1 MSRTPNIVSRY
12 AKRTVFANKG
22 RSILTLIGIIIA
34 TMMFCIVASA
44 HQCAVD
50 VLQSFADDDYGKW
63 HVQAYSMT
71 SMDYQRILKD
81 DRISSPAYIQE
92 VGYNPGFNS
101 RNGAGSV
108 TIPYYSSS
116 YKYMYFVGA
125 MSPNFA
131 ELCDLP
137 VVLGRLPENSSE
149 AIISLEMYSDGR
161 EQFTLGSTIRLDM
174 YARYSEG
181 KKTMNLQGLSRDKDG
196 TINEALFAIGSKE
209 YTIVGYFAV
218 PEYAKWK
225 EFATNTVLTT
235 SDDLMG
241 GAAVNAF
248 FQLSDPAD
256 YIEFTKDHFEHEDDC
271 LYNKDYIR
279 MENSADDSR
288 VHLIIGIVSGATIS
302 MIALLAIMLIYNSF
316 SSSSAERLRAIGLL
330 KSVGATR
337 RQVRELMFTEAFLY
351 SIIGIPI
358 GILLGQ
364 GSSYLL
370 LHALSDLGSDAG
382 NYFIVKSI
390 DLTFRVGYQ
399 NTIGT
404 ALMSLL
410 TIFVAIFLPV
420 LQVSRVLPIEAVR
433 VKDNYGRG
441 RERKRTHAITA
452 RLLGFTGA
460 LSLKNYQRYRKRYL
474 ATVISIMASCFMILF
489 ANMLVTSVTRN
500 FQAEEEGSDNVI
512 SYMRYTG
519 DSALTNED
527 EAIFYELQG
536 VDTVTSGRLEYE
548 VFEQWVE
555 IPKGYASS
563 ETDRALLQPKSDGTN
578 DFLEVNM
585 VFIDDA
591 SWRDICNRNGID
603 PDPSLSYGSQVCL
616 INGSYLYYDEEGT
629 NLGEKNAFSSLP
641 ESMVL
646 HIRYGELDSLSVPLV
661 PIQDIDLSK
670 ETLIRDSVPVI
681 YVPLSRLDYYRL
693 KDTPGLEVF
702 QYMAEKPVSA
712 IGTMKEI
719 LQNNLYLT
727 DHLVDMGINSRAA
740 RAVNSLVR
748 IIMYG
753 YVAML
758 SFMCFLN
765 VVMTVISNIVFR
777 RKEYILLTA
786 VGMSRKTLFRM
797 VIFESIIY
805 FFESI
810 ATLLLILYASLG
822 IIAVS
827 TGRNL
832 TGYINLPYF
841 AIVILVH
848 LLVVTSTTAI
858 GLSTTMTDDVV
869 EGIRKEYY

>member
-1 MSRTPNIVSRY
+1 MSRTPDIVSRY
-12 AKRTVFANKG
+12 AKRTVFANKE

-50 VLQSFADDDYGKW
+50 VLKSFADDAYGTW

-81 DRISSPAYIQE
+81 DRIQSPAYIQE
-92 VGYNPGFNS
+92 IGYNPGFNS
-101 RNGAGSV
+101 VGNSGGIHAPSFS
-108 TIPYYSSS
+108 TP
-116 YKYMYFVGA
+116 YKYTYFVGA

-131 ELCDLP
+131 EFCNLP
-137 VVLGRLPENSSE
+137 VVFGRLPENSSE

-161 EQFTLGSTIRLDM
+161 EEFALGTTIRMDM

-181 KKTMNLQGLSRDKDG
+181 HKVMNLQGLSCDNDG
-196 TINEALFAIGSKE
+196 FVNEELFAIGSEE

-218 PEYAKWK
+218 PEYVKWK
-225 EFATNTVLTT
+225 EIADKTVLTM

-241 GAAVNAF
+241 GAAVNAY
-248 FQLSDPAD
+248 FQLKVPSD
-256 YIEFTKDHFEHEDDC
+256 YILFTDDHFENEDDC
-271 LYNKDYIR
+271 LYNKDFIR

-288 VHLIIGIVSGATIS
+288 IHLIIGVVSAATIS

-337 RQVRELMFTEAFLY
+337 KQVRELMFVEAFLY
-351 SIIGIPI
+351 SVIGIPI

-370 LHALSDLGSDAG
+370 LHVLSGLGSDAG
-382 NYFIVKSI
+382 NYFIVKNI
-390 DLTFRVGYQ
+390 DLTFRIGYQ
-399 NTIGT
+399 NTIGA
-404 ALMSLL
+404 ALLSLL
-410 TIFVAIFLPV
+410 TIFAAIFLPV

-433 VKDNYGRG
+433 VKDSFGRG
-441 RERKRTHAITA
+441 RERKTTHAITS

-460 LSLKNYQRYRKRYL
+460 LSVKNYQRYRKRYL
-474 ATVISIMASCFMILF
+474 ATVVSIMASCFMILF
-489 ANMLVTSVTRN
+489 ANMLVASVTRN
-500 FQAEEEGSDNVI
+500 FHVDEEGSDNTI
-512 SYMRYTG
+512 CYSRYSDDRG
-519 DSALTNED
+519 FTNED
-527 EAIFYELQG
+527 EAMYYELQK

-548 VFEQWVE
+548 IFEMSVSV
-555 IPKGYASS
+555 PKECLSPDTGLFEK
-563 ETDRALLQPKSDGTN
+563 ETDDDHAWTEMHL
-578 DFLEVNM
+578 

-591 SWRDICNRNGID
+591 SWREICEQNKID
-603 PDPSLSYGSQVCL
+603 ADPFLSYGSELCL
-616 INGSYLYYDEEGT
+616 VNGSYLHFEE
-629 NLGEKNAFSSLP
+629 NAEKVRNSFSSIPGEMTLITRYGSSDSLSIPLQPKAEIDLRKDTLTDDSLP
-641 ESMVL
+641 E
-646 HIRYGELDSLSVPLV
+646 
-661 PIQDIDLSK
+661 
-670 ETLIRDSVPVI
+670 I

-693 KDTPGLEVF
+693 KDVPGLEIF
-702 QYMAEKPVSA
+702 QYTADKPVSA
-712 IGTMKEI
+712 IRTMKEI

-727 DHLVDMGINSRAA
+727 DQLVDLGINTRAA
-740 RAVNSLVR
+740 KAVNSLVR

-786 VGMSRKTLFRM
+786 VGMSRKTLFKM
-797 VIFESIIY
+797 VIFESIVY

-810 ATLLLILYASLG
+810 VTLLVILYLSLG
-822 IIAVS
+822 ALAVVS
-827 TGRNL
+827 GRNL
-832 TGYINLPYF
+832 MGYINVPCF
-841 AIVILVH
+841 VIVILVH
-848 LLVVTSTTAI
+848 LLVVVSTTAI
-858 GLSTTMTDDVV
+858 GLNTSMADDVV

>member
-1 MSRTPNIVSRY
+1 MSRTPNIVSKY

-50 VLQSFADDDYGKW
+50 VLKSFADDAYGKW

-71 SMDYQRILKD
+71 SMDYQKVLKD
-81 DRISSPAYIQE
+81 DRINSPAYIQE
-92 VGYNPGFNS
+92 IGYNPGFNS
-101 RNGAGSV
+101 IGNSGGIHAPSFS
-108 TIPYYSSS
+108 TP
-116 YKYMYFVGA
+116 YKYTYFVGA
-125 MSPNFA
+125 MSPNYA
-131 ELCDLP
+131 ELCNLP

-161 EQFTLGSTIRLDM
+161 EEFTLGTTIHLDM

-181 KKTMNLQGLSRDKDG
+181 HKVMNLQGLSRENDG
-196 TINEALFAIGSKE
+196 SVNEELFAIGSKE

-225 EFATNTVLTT
+225 EIADKTVLTM

-241 GAAVNAF
+241 GAAVNAY
-248 FQLSDPAD
+248 FQLKDPSD
-256 YIEFTKDHFEHEDDC
+256 YIQFTNDHFENEDDC
-271 LYNKDYIR
+271 LYNKDFIR

-288 VHLIIGIVSGATIS
+288 VHLIIGIVSAATIS

-316 SSSSAERLRAIGLL
+316 SSSSSERLRAIGLL

-337 RQVRELMFTEAFLY
+337 KQVRELMLTEAFLY
-351 SIIGIPI
+351 SVIGIPI

-370 LHALSDLGSDAG
+370 LHALSGLGSDAG
-382 NYFIVKSI
+382 NYFIVKNI
-390 DLTFRVGYQ
+390 DLTFRIGYQ
-399 NTIGT
+399 NTIGA
-404 ALMSLL
+404 ALLSLL
-410 TIFVAIFLPV
+410 TIFAAIFLPV

-433 VKDNYGRG
+433 VKDNFGRG

-452 RLLGFTGA
+452 KLLGFTGA
-460 LSLKNYQRYRKRYL
+460 LSVKNYQRYRKRYL
-474 ATVISIMASCFMILF
+474 ATVVSIMASCFMILF
-489 ANMLVTSVTRN
+489 ANMMVTSVTRN
-500 FQAEEEGSDNVI
+500 FHVDDEGSVNTI
-512 SYMRYTG
+512 CYARYTDDLG
-519 DSALTNED
+519 FTNED
-527 EAIFYELQG
+527 ESMYYELQG

-548 VFEQWVE
+548 VFDLIVDVPEESV
-555 IPKGYASS
+555 SS
-563 ETDRALLQPKSDGTN
+563 GLNIKKTDGDKTLISMNL
-578 DFLEVNM
+578 

-591 SWRDICNRNGID
+591 SWRDICKRNNID
-603 PDPSLSYGSQVCL
+603 ADLFLSYGSELCL
-616 INGSYLYYDEEGT
+616 VNGTFGYYEEGHEEERNIFT
-629 NLGEKNAFSSLP
+629 SLP
-641 ESMVL
+641 EKMTLST
-646 HIRYGELDSLSVPLV
+646 RYGSADSLSIPLQ
-661 PIQDIDLSK
+661 PAAEIDLK
-670 ETLIRDSVPVI
+670 KDTQTDDSLPEI
-681 YVPLSRLDYYRL
+681 YVPLSRLEYYRL
-693 KDTPGLEVF
+693 RDMPGLEIF
-702 QYMAEKPVSA
+702 QYTADKPVST
-712 IGTMKEI
+712 IRTMKEM

-727 DHLVDMGINSRAA
+727 DQLVDMGINTRAA
-740 RAVNSLVR
+740 KAVNSLVR

-758 SFMCFLN
+758 SFVCFLN
-765 VVMTVISNIVFR
+765 VIMTVISNIVFR

-797 VIFESIIY
+797 VIFESIVY

-810 ATLLLILYASLG
+810 VTLILILYLSIGAL
-822 IIAVS
+822 AVFF
-827 TGRNL
+827 GRNVM
-832 TGYINLPYF
+832 GYINVPYF
-841 AIVILVH
+841 IIVILVH
-848 LLVVTSTTAI
+848 LLVVVGTTAI

>member
-1 MSRTPNIVSRY
+1 MSRTPNIVSKY

-50 VLQSFADDDYGKW
+50 VLKSFADDAYGKW

-71 SMDYQRILKD
+71 SMDYQKVLKD
-81 DRISSPAYIQE
+81 DRINSPAYIQE
-92 VGYNPGFNS
+92 IGYNPGFNS
-101 RNGAGSV
+101 IGNSGGIHAPSFS
-108 TIPYYSSS
+108 TP
-116 YKYMYFVGA
+116 YKYTYFVGA
-125 MSPNFA
+125 MSPNYA
-131 ELCDLP
+131 ELCNLP

-161 EQFTLGSTIRLDM
+161 EEFTLGTTIHLDM

-181 KKTMNLQGLSRDKDG
+181 HKVMNLQGLSRENDG
-196 TINEALFAIGSKE
+196 SVNEELFAIGSKE

-225 EFATNTVLTT
+225 EIADKTVLTM

-241 GAAVNAF
+241 GAAVNAY
-248 FQLSDPAD
+248 FQLKDPSD
-256 YIEFTKDHFEHEDDC
+256 YIQFTNDHFENEDDC
-271 LYNKDYIR
+271 LYNKDFIR

-288 VHLIIGIVSGATIS
+288 VHLIIGIVSAATIS

-316 SSSSAERLRAIGLL
+316 SSSSSERLRAIGLL

-337 RQVRELMFTEAFLY
+337 KQVRELMLTEAFLY
-351 SIIGIPI
+351 SVIGIPI

-370 LHALSDLGSDAG
+370 LHALSGLGSDAG
-382 NYFIVKSI
+382 NYFIVKNI
-390 DLTFRVGYQ
+390 DLTFRIGYQ
-399 NTIGT
+399 NTIGA
-404 ALMSLL
+404 ALLSLL
-410 TIFVAIFLPV
+410 TIFAAIFLPV

-433 VKDNYGRG
+433 VKDNFGRG

-452 RLLGFTGA
+452 KLLGFTGA
-460 LSLKNYQRYRKRYL
+460 LSVKNYQRYRKRYL
-474 ATVISIMASCFMILF
+474 ATVVSIMASCFMILF
-489 ANMLVTSVTRN
+489 ANMMVTSVTRN
-500 FQAEEEGSDNVI
+500 FHVDDEGSVNTI
-512 SYMRYTG
+512 CYARYTDDLG
-519 DSALTNED
+519 FTNED
-527 EAIFYELQG
+527 EAMYYELQG

-548 VFEQWVE
+548 VFDLKVDVPEESV
-555 IPKGYASS
+555 SS
-563 ETDRALLQPKSDGTN
+563 GLNIKKTDGDKTLISMNL
-578 DFLEVNM
+578 

-591 SWRDICNRNGID
+591 SWRDICKRNNID
-603 PDPSLSYGSQVCL
+603 ADLFLSYGSELCL
-616 INGSYLYYDEEGT
+616 VNGTFGYYEEGHEEERNIFT
-629 NLGEKNAFSSLP
+629 SLP
-641 ESMVL
+641 EKMTLST
-646 HIRYGELDSLSVPLV
+646 RYGSADSLSIPLQ
-661 PIQDIDLSK
+661 PAAEIDLK
-670 ETLIRDSVPVI
+670 KDTQTDDSLPEI
-681 YVPLSRLDYYRL
+681 YVPLSRLEYYRL
-693 KDTPGLEVF
+693 RDMPGLEIF
-702 QYMAEKPVSA
+702 QYTADKPVST
-712 IGTMKEI
+712 IRTMKEM

-727 DHLVDMGINSRAA
+727 DQLVDMGINTRAA
-740 RAVNSLVR
+740 KAVNSLVR

-758 SFMCFLN
+758 SFVCFLN
-765 VVMTVISNIVFR
+765 VIMTVISNIVFR

-797 VIFESIIY
+797 VIFESIVY

-810 ATLLLILYASLG
+810 VTLILILYLSIGAL
-822 IIAVS
+822 AVFA
-827 TGRNL
+827 GRNVM
-832 TGYINLPYF
+832 GYINVPYF
-841 AIVILVH
+841 IIVILVH
-848 LLVVTSTTAI
+848 LLVVVGTTAI

>member
-1 MSRTPNIVSRY
+1 MSRTPNIVSKY

-50 VLQSFADDDYGKW
+50 VLKSFADDAYGKW

-71 SMDYQRILKD
+71 SMDYQKVLKD
-81 DRISSPAYIQE
+81 DRINSPAYIQE
-92 VGYNPGFNS
+92 IGYNPGFNS
-101 RNGAGSV
+101 IGNSGGIHAPSFS
-108 TIPYYSSS
+108 TP
-116 YKYMYFVGA
+116 YKYTYFVGA
-125 MSPNFA
+125 MSPNYA
-131 ELCDLP
+131 ELCNLP

-161 EQFTLGSTIRLDM
+161 EEFTLGTTIHLDM

-181 KKTMNLQGLSRDKDG
+181 HKVMNLQGLSCENDG
-196 TINEALFAIGSKE
+196 SVNEELFAIGSKE

-225 EFATNTVLTT
+225 EIADKTVLTM

-241 GAAVNAF
+241 GAAVNAY
-248 FQLSDPAD
+248 FQLKDPSD
-256 YIEFTKDHFEHEDDC
+256 YIQFTNDHFENEDDC
-271 LYNKDYIR
+271 LYNKDFIR

-288 VHLIIGIVSGATIS
+288 VHLIIGIVSAATIS

-316 SSSSAERLRAIGLL
+316 SSSSSERLRAIGLL

-337 RQVRELMFTEAFLY
+337 KQVRELMLTEAFLY
-351 SIIGIPI
+351 SVIGIPI

-370 LHALSDLGSDAG
+370 LHALSGLGSDAG
-382 NYFIVKSI
+382 NYFIVKNI
-390 DLTFRVGYQ
+390 DLTFRIGYQ
-399 NTIGT
+399 NTIGA
-404 ALMSLL
+404 ALLSLL
-410 TIFVAIFLPV
+410 TIFAAIFLPV

-433 VKDNYGRG
+433 VKDNFGRG

-452 RLLGFTGA
+452 KLLGFTGA
-460 LSLKNYQRYRKRYL
+460 LSVKNYQRYRKRYL
-474 ATVISIMASCFMILF
+474 ATVVSIMASCFMILF
-489 ANMLVTSVTRN
+489 ANMMVTSVTRN
-500 FQAEEEGSDNVI
+500 FHVDDEGSVNTI
-512 SYMRYTG
+512 CYARYTDDLG
-519 DSALTNED
+519 FTNED
-527 EAIFYELQG
+527 EAMYYELQG

-548 VFEQWVE
+548 VFDLKVDVPEESV
-555 IPKGYASS
+555 SS
-563 ETDRALLQPKSDGTN
+563 GLNIKKTDGDKTLISMNL
-578 DFLEVNM
+578 

-591 SWRDICNRNGID
+591 SWRDICKRNNID
-603 PDPSLSYGSQVCL
+603 ADLFLSYGSELCL
-616 INGSYLYYDEEGT
+616 VNGTFGYYEEGHEEERNIFT
-629 NLGEKNAFSSLP
+629 SLP
-641 ESMVL
+641 EKMTLST
-646 HIRYGELDSLSVPLV
+646 RYGSADSLSIPLQ
-661 PIQDIDLSK
+661 PAAEIDLK
-670 ETLIRDSVPVI
+670 KDTQTDDSLPEI
-681 YVPLSRLDYYRL
+681 YVPLSRLEYYRL
-693 KDTPGLEVF
+693 RDMPGLEIF
-702 QYMAEKPVSA
+702 QYTADKPVST
-712 IGTMKEI
+712 IRTMKEM

-727 DHLVDMGINSRAA
+727 DQLVDMGINTRAA
-740 RAVNSLVR
+740 KAVNSLVR

-758 SFMCFLN
+758 SFVCFLN
-765 VVMTVISNIVFR
+765 VIMTVISNIVFR

-797 VIFESIIY
+797 VIFESIVY

-810 ATLLLILYASLG
+810 VTLILILYLSIGAL
-822 IIAVS
+822 AVFA
-827 TGRNL
+827 GRNVM
-832 TGYINLPYF
+832 GYINVPYF
-841 AIVILVH
+841 IIVILVH
-848 LLVVTSTTAI
+848 LLVVVGTTAI

>member
-1 MSRTPNIVSRY
+1 MSRTPNIVSKY

-50 VLQSFADDDYGKW
+50 VLKSFADDAYGKW

-71 SMDYQRILKD
+71 SMDYQKVLKD
-81 DRISSPAYIQE
+81 DRINSPAYIQE
-92 VGYNPGFNS
+92 IGYNPGFNS
-101 RNGAGSV
+101 IGNSGGIHAPSFS
-108 TIPYYSSS
+108 TP
-116 YKYMYFVGA
+116 YKYTYFVGA
-125 MSPNFA
+125 MSPNYA
-131 ELCDLP
+131 ELCNLP

-161 EQFTLGSTIRLDM
+161 EEFTLGTTIHLDM

-181 KKTMNLQGLSRDKDG
+181 HKVMNLQGLSCENDG
-196 TINEALFAIGSKE
+196 SVNEELFAIGSKE

-225 EFATNTVLTT
+225 EIADKTVLTM

-241 GAAVNAF
+241 GAAVNAYF
-248 FQLSDPAD
+248 RLKDPSD
-256 YIEFTKDHFEHEDDC
+256 YIQFTNDHFENEDDC
-271 LYNKDYIR
+271 LYNKDFIR

-288 VHLIIGIVSGATIS
+288 VHLIIGIVSAATIS

-316 SSSSAERLRAIGLL
+316 SSSSSERLRAIGLL

-337 RQVRELMFTEAFLY
+337 KQVRELMLTEAFLY
-351 SIIGIPI
+351 SVIGIPI

-370 LHALSDLGSDAG
+370 LHALSGLGSDAG
-382 NYFIVKSI
+382 NYFIVKNI
-390 DLTFRVGYQ
+390 DLTFRIGYQ
-399 NTIGT
+399 NTIGA
-404 ALMSLL
+404 ALLSLL
-410 TIFVAIFLPV
+410 TIFAAIFLPV

-433 VKDNYGRG
+433 VKDNFGRG

-452 RLLGFTGA
+452 KLLGFTGA
-460 LSLKNYQRYRKRYL
+460 LSVKNYQRYRKRYL
-474 ATVISIMASCFMILF
+474 ATVVSIMASCFMILF
-489 ANMLVTSVTRN
+489 ANMMVTSVTRN
-500 FQAEEEGSDNVI
+500 FHVDDEGSVNTI
-512 SYMRYTG
+512 CYARYTDDLG
-519 DSALTNED
+519 FTNED
-527 EAIFYELQG
+527 ESMYYELQG

-548 VFEQWVE
+548 VFDLIVDVPEESV
-555 IPKGYASS
+555 SS
-563 ETDRALLQPKSDGTN
+563 GLNIKKTDGDKTLISMNL
-578 DFLEVNM
+578 

-591 SWRDICNRNGID
+591 SWRDICKRNNID
-603 PDPSLSYGSQVCL
+603 ADLFLSYGSELCL
-616 INGSYLYYDEEGT
+616 VNGTFGYYEEGHEEERNIFT
-629 NLGEKNAFSSLP
+629 SLP
-641 ESMVL
+641 EKMTLST
-646 HIRYGELDSLSVPLV
+646 RYGSADSLSIPLQ
-661 PIQDIDLSK
+661 PAAEIDLK
-670 ETLIRDSVPVI
+670 KDTQTDDSLPEI
-681 YVPLSRLDYYRL
+681 YVPLSRLEYYRL
-693 KDTPGLEVF
+693 RDMPGLEIF
-702 QYMAEKPVSA
+702 QYTADKPVST
-712 IGTMKEI
+712 IRTMKEM

-727 DHLVDMGINSRAA
+727 DQLVDMGINTRAA
-740 RAVNSLVR
+740 KAVNSLVR

-758 SFMCFLN
+758 SFVCFLN
-765 VVMTVISNIVFR
+765 VIMTVISNIVFR

-797 VIFESIIY
+797 VIFESIVY

-810 ATLLLILYASLG
+810 VTLILILYLSIGAL
-822 IIAVS
+822 AVFA
-827 TGRNL
+827 GRNVM
-832 TGYINLPYF
+832 GYINVPYF
-841 AIVILVH
+841 IIVILVH
-848 LLVVTSTTAI
+848 LLVVVGTTAI

>member
-1 MSRTPNIVSRY
+1 MSRTPNIVSKY

-50 VLQSFADDDYGKW
+50 VLKSFADDAYGKW

-71 SMDYQRILKD
+71 SMDYQKVLKD
-81 DRISSPAYIQE
+81 DRINSPAYIQE
-92 VGYNPGFNS
+92 IGYNPGFNS
-101 RNGAGSV
+101 IGNSGGIHAPSFS
-108 TIPYYSSS
+108 TP
-116 YKYMYFVGA
+116 YKYTYFVGA
-125 MSPNFA
+125 MSPNYA
-131 ELCDLP
+131 ELCNLP

-161 EQFTLGSTIRLDM
+161 EEFTLGTTIHLDM

-181 KKTMNLQGLSRDKDG
+181 HKVMNLQGLSCENDG
-196 TINEALFAIGSKE
+196 SVNEELFAIGSKE

-225 EFATNTVLTT
+225 EIADKTVLTM

-241 GAAVNAF
+241 GAAVNAYF
-248 FQLSDPAD
+248 RLKDPSD
-256 YIEFTKDHFEHEDDC
+256 YIQFTNDHFENEDDC
-271 LYNKDYIR
+271 LYNKDFIR

-288 VHLIIGIVSGATIS
+288 VHLIIGIVSAATIS

-316 SSSSAERLRAIGLL
+316 SSSSSERLRAIGLL

-337 RQVRELMFTEAFLY
+337 KQVRELMLTEAFLY
-351 SIIGIPI
+351 SVIGIPI

-370 LHALSDLGSDAG
+370 LHALSGLGSDAG
-382 NYFIVKSI
+382 NYFIVKNI
-390 DLTFRVGYQ
+390 DLTFRIGYQ
-399 NTIGT
+399 NTIGA
-404 ALMSLL
+404 ALLSLL
-410 TIFVAIFLPV
+410 TIFAAIFLPV

-433 VKDNYGRG
+433 VKDNFGRG

-452 RLLGFTGA
+452 KLLGFTGA
-460 LSLKNYQRYRKRYL
+460 LSVKNYQRYRKRYL
-474 ATVISIMASCFMILF
+474 ATVVSIMASCFMILF
-489 ANMLVTSVTRN
+489 ANMMVTSVTRN
-500 FQAEEEGSDNVI
+500 FHVDDEGSVNTI
-512 SYMRYTG
+512 CYARYTDDLG
-519 DSALTNED
+519 FTNED
-527 EAIFYELQG
+527 ESMYYELQG

-548 VFEQWVE
+548 VFDLIVDVPEESV
-555 IPKGYASS
+555 SS
-563 ETDRALLQPKSDGTN
+563 GLNIKKTDGDKTLISMNL
-578 DFLEVNM
+578 

-591 SWRDICNRNGID
+591 SWRDICKRNNID
-603 PDPSLSYGSQVCL
+603 ADLFLSYGSELCL
-616 INGSYLYYDEEGT
+616 VNGTFGYYEEGHEEERNIFT
-629 NLGEKNAFSSLP
+629 SLP
-641 ESMVL
+641 EKMTLST
-646 HIRYGELDSLSVPLV
+646 RYGSADSLSIPLQ
-661 PIQDIDLSK
+661 PAAEIDLK
-670 ETLIRDSVPVI
+670 KDTQTDDSLPEI
-681 YVPLSRLDYYRL
+681 YVPLSRLEYYRL
-693 KDTPGLEVF
+693 RDMPGLEIF
-702 QYMAEKPVSA
+702 QYTADKPVST
-712 IGTMKEI
+712 IRTMKEM

-727 DHLVDMGINSRAA
+727 DQLVDMGINTRAA
-740 RAVNSLVR
+740 KAVNSLVR

-758 SFMCFLN
+758 SFVCFLN
-765 VVMTVISNIVFR
+765 VIMTVISNIVFR

-797 VIFESIIY
+797 VIFESIVY

-810 ATLLLILYASLG
+810 VTLILILYLSIGAL
-822 IIAVS
+822 AVFF
-827 TGRNL
+827 GRNVM
-832 TGYINLPYF
+832 GYINVPYF
-841 AIVILVH
+841 IIVILVH
-848 LLVVTSTTAI
+848 LLVVIGTTAI

>member
-1 MSRTPNIVSRY
+1 MSRTPNIVSKY

-50 VLQSFADDDYGKW
+50 VLKSFADDAYGKW

-71 SMDYQRILKD
+71 SMDYQKVLKD
-81 DRISSPAYIQE
+81 DRINSPAYIQE
-92 VGYNPGFNS
+92 IGYNPGFNS
-101 RNGAGSV
+101 IGNSGGIHAPSFS
-108 TIPYYSSS
+108 TP
-116 YKYMYFVGA
+116 YKYTYFVGA
-125 MSPNFA
+125 MSPNYA
-131 ELCDLP
+131 ELCNLP

-161 EQFTLGSTIRLDM
+161 EEFTLGTTIHLDM

-181 KKTMNLQGLSRDKDG
+181 HKVMNLQGLSCENDG
-196 TINEALFAIGSKE
+196 SVNEELFAIGSKE

-225 EFATNTVLTT
+225 EIADKTVLTM

-241 GAAVNAF
+241 GAAVNAY
-248 FQLSDPAD
+248 FQLKDPSD
-256 YIEFTKDHFEHEDDC
+256 YIQFTNDHFENEDDC
-271 LYNKDYIR
+271 LYNKDFIR

-288 VHLIIGIVSGATIS
+288 VHLIIGIVSAATIS

-316 SSSSAERLRAIGLL
+316 SSSSSERLRAIGLL

-337 RQVRELMFTEAFLY
+337 KQVRELMLTEAFLY
-351 SIIGIPI
+351 SVIGIPI

-370 LHALSDLGSDAG
+370 LHALSGLGSDAG
-382 NYFIVKSI
+382 NYFIVKNI
-390 DLTFRVGYQ
+390 DLTFRIGYQ
-399 NTIGT
+399 NTIGA
-404 ALMSLL
+404 ALLSLL
-410 TIFVAIFLPV
+410 TIFAAIFLPV

-433 VKDNYGRG
+433 VKDNFGRG

-452 RLLGFTGA
+452 KLLGFTGA
-460 LSLKNYQRYRKRYL
+460 LSVKNYQRYRKRYL
-474 ATVISIMASCFMILF
+474 ATVVSIMASCFMILF
-489 ANMLVTSVTRN
+489 ANMMVTSVTRN
-500 FQAEEEGSDNVI
+500 FHVDDEGSVNTI
-512 SYMRYTG
+512 CYARYTDDLG
-519 DSALTNED
+519 FTNED
-527 EAIFYELQG
+527 EAMYYELQG

-548 VFEQWVE
+548 VFDLIVDVPEESV
-555 IPKGYASS
+555 SS
-563 ETDRALLQPKSDGTN
+563 GLNIKKTDGDKTLISMNL
-578 DFLEVNM
+578 

-591 SWRDICNRNGID
+591 SWRDICKRNNID
-603 PDPSLSYGSQVCL
+603 ADLFLSYGSELCL
-616 INGSYLYYDEEGT
+616 VNGTFGYYEEGHEEERNIFT
-629 NLGEKNAFSSLP
+629 SLP
-641 ESMVL
+641 EKMTLST
-646 HIRYGELDSLSVPLV
+646 RYGSADSLSIPLQ
-661 PIQDIDLSK
+661 PAAEIDLK
-670 ETLIRDSVPVI
+670 KDTQTDDSLPEI
-681 YVPLSRLDYYRL
+681 YVPLSRLEYYRL
-693 KDTPGLEVF
+693 RDMPGLEIF
-702 QYMAEKPVSA
+702 QYTADKPVST
-712 IGTMKEI
+712 IRTMKEM

-727 DHLVDMGINSRAA
+727 DQLVDMGINTRAA
-740 RAVNSLVR
+740 KAVNSLVR

-758 SFMCFLN
+758 SFVCFLN
-765 VVMTVISNIVFR
+765 VIMTVISNIVFR

-797 VIFESIIY
+797 VIFESIVY

-810 ATLLLILYASLG
+810 VTLILILYLSIGAL
-822 IIAVS
+822 AVFA
-827 TGRNL
+827 GRNVM
-832 TGYINLPYF
+832 GYINVPYF
-841 AIVILVH
+841 IIVILVH
-848 LLVVTSTTAI
+848 LLVVVGTTAI

>member
-1 MSRTPNIVSRY
+1 MSRTPNIVSKY

-50 VLQSFADDDYGKW
+50 VLKSFADDAYGKW

-71 SMDYQRILKD
+71 SMDYQKVLKD
-81 DRISSPAYIQE
+81 DRINSPAYIQE
-92 VGYNPGFNS
+92 IGYNPGFNS
-101 RNGAGSV
+101 IGNSGGIHAPSFS
-108 TIPYYSSS
+108 TP
-116 YKYMYFVGA
+116 YKYTYFVGA
-125 MSPNFA
+125 MSPNYA
-131 ELCDLP
+131 ELCNLP

-161 EQFTLGSTIRLDM
+161 EEFTLGTTIHLDM

-181 KKTMNLQGLSRDKDG
+181 HKVMNLQGLSRENDG
-196 TINEALFAIGSKE
+196 SVNEELFAIGSKE

-225 EFATNTVLTT
+225 EIADKTVLTM

-241 GAAVNAF
+241 GAAVNAY
-248 FQLSDPAD
+248 FQLKDPSD
-256 YIEFTKDHFEHEDDC
+256 YIQFTNDHFENEDDC
-271 LYNKDYIR
+271 LYNKDFIR

-288 VHLIIGIVSGATIS
+288 VHLIIGIVSAATIS

-316 SSSSAERLRAIGLL
+316 SSSSSERLRAIGLL

-337 RQVRELMFTEAFLY
+337 KQVRELMLTEAFLY
-351 SIIGIPI
+351 SVIGIPI

-370 LHALSDLGSDAG
+370 LHALSGLGSDAG
-382 NYFIVKSI
+382 NYFIVKNI
-390 DLTFRVGYQ
+390 DLTFRIGYQ
-399 NTIGT
+399 NTIGA
-404 ALMSLL
+404 ALLSLL
-410 TIFVAIFLPV
+410 TIFAAIFLPV

-433 VKDNYGRG
+433 VKDNFGRG

-452 RLLGFTGA
+452 KLLGFTGA
-460 LSLKNYQRYRKRYL
+460 LSVKNYQRYRKRYL
-474 ATVISIMASCFMILF
+474 ATVVSIMASCFMILF
-489 ANMLVTSVTRN
+489 ANMMVTSVTRN
-500 FQAEEEGSDNVI
+500 FHVDDEGSVNTI
-512 SYMRYTG
+512 CYARYTDDLG
-519 DSALTNED
+519 FTNED
-527 EAIFYELQG
+527 ESMYYELQG

-548 VFEQWVE
+548 VFDLIVDVPEESV
-555 IPKGYASS
+555 SS
-563 ETDRALLQPKSDGTN
+563 GLNIKKTDGDKTLISMNL
-578 DFLEVNM
+578 

-591 SWRDICNRNGID
+591 SWRDICKRNNID
-603 PDPSLSYGSQVCL
+603 ADLFLSYGSELCL
-616 INGSYLYYDEEGT
+616 VNGTFGYYEEGHEEERNIFT
-629 NLGEKNAFSSLP
+629 SLP
-641 ESMVL
+641 EKMTLST
-646 HIRYGELDSLSVPLV
+646 RYGSADSLSIPLQ
-661 PIQDIDLSK
+661 PAAEIDLK
-670 ETLIRDSVPVI
+670 KDTQTDDSLPEI
-681 YVPLSRLDYYRL
+681 YVPLSRLEYYRL
-693 KDTPGLEVF
+693 RDMPGLEIF
-702 QYMAEKPVSA
+702 QYTADKPVST
-712 IGTMKEI
+712 IRTMKEM

-727 DHLVDMGINSRAA
+727 DQLVDMGINTRAA
-740 RAVNSLVR
+740 KAVNSLVR

-758 SFMCFLN
+758 SFVCFLN
-765 VVMTVISNIVFR
+765 VIMTVISNIVFR

-797 VIFESIIY
+797 VIFESIVY

-810 ATLLLILYASLG
+810 VTLILILYLSIGAL
-822 IIAVS
+822 AVFA
-827 TGRNL
+827 GRNVM
-832 TGYINLPYF
+832 GYINVPYF
-841 AIVILVH
+841 IIVILVH
-848 LLVVTSTTAI
+848 LLVVVGTTAI

>member
-1 MSRTPNIVSRY
+1 MSRTPNIVSKY

-50 VLQSFADDDYGKW
+50 VLKSFADDAYGKW

-71 SMDYQRILKD
+71 SMDYQKVLKD
-81 DRISSPAYIQE
+81 DRINSPAYIQE
-92 VGYNPGFNS
+92 IGYNPGFNS
-101 RNGAGSV
+101 IGNSGGIHAPSFS
-108 TIPYYSSS
+108 TP
-116 YKYMYFVGA
+116 YKYTYFVGA
-125 MSPNFA
+125 MSPNYA
-131 ELCDLP
+131 ELCNLP

-161 EQFTLGSTIRLDM
+161 EEFTLGTTIHLDM

-181 KKTMNLQGLSRDKDG
+181 HKVMNLQGLSRENDG
-196 TINEALFAIGSKE
+196 SVNEELFAIGSKE

-225 EFATNTVLTT
+225 EIADKTVLTM

-241 GAAVNAF
+241 GAAVNAY
-248 FQLSDPAD
+248 FQLKDPSD
-256 YIEFTKDHFEHEDDC
+256 YIQFTNDHFENEDDC
-271 LYNKDYIR
+271 LYNKDFIR

-288 VHLIIGIVSGATIS
+288 VHLIIGIVSAATIS

-316 SSSSAERLRAIGLL
+316 SSSSSERLRAIGLL

-337 RQVRELMFTEAFLY
+337 KQVRELMLTEAFLY
-351 SIIGIPI
+351 SVIGIPI

-370 LHALSDLGSDAG
+370 LHALSGLGSDAG
-382 NYFIVKSI
+382 NYFIVKNI
-390 DLTFRVGYQ
+390 DLTFRIGYQ
-399 NTIGT
+399 NTIGA
-404 ALMSLL
+404 ALLSLL
-410 TIFVAIFLPV
+410 TIFAAIFLPV

-433 VKDNYGRG
+433 VKDNFGRG

-452 RLLGFTGA
+452 KLLGFTGA
-460 LSLKNYQRYRKRYL
+460 LSVKNYQRYRKRYL
-474 ATVISIMASCFMILF
+474 ATVVSIMASCFMILF
-489 ANMLVTSVTRN
+489 ANMMVTSVTRN
-500 FQAEEEGSDNVI
+500 FHVDDEGSVNTI
-512 SYMRYTG
+512 CYARYTDDLG
-519 DSALTNED
+519 FTNED
-527 EAIFYELQG
+527 ESMYYELQG

-548 VFEQWVE
+548 VFDLIVDVPEESV
-555 IPKGYASS
+555 SS
-563 ETDRALLQPKSDGTN
+563 GTN
-578 DFLEVNM
+578 IKKTDGDKTLISMNL

-591 SWRDICNRNGID
+591 SWRDICKRNNID
-603 PDPSLSYGSQVCL
+603 ADLFLSYGSELCL
-616 INGSYLYYDEEGT
+616 VNGTFGYYEEGHEEERNIFT
-629 NLGEKNAFSSLP
+629 SLP
-641 ESMVL
+641 EKMTLST
-646 HIRYGELDSLSVPLV
+646 RYGSADSLSIPLH
-661 PIQDIDLSK
+661 PAAEIDLK
-670 ETLIRDSVPVI
+670 KDTQTDDSLPEI
-681 YVPLSRLDYYRL
+681 YVPLSRLEYYRL
-693 KDTPGLEVF
+693 RDMPGLEIF
-702 QYMAEKPVSA
+702 QYTADKPVST
-712 IGTMKEI
+712 IRTMKEM

-727 DHLVDMGINSRAA
+727 DQLVDMGINTRAA
-740 RAVNSLVR
+740 KAVNSLVR

-758 SFMCFLN
+758 SFVCFLN
-765 VVMTVISNIVFR
+765 VIMTVISNIVFR

-797 VIFESIIY
+797 VIFESIVY

-810 ATLLLILYASLG
+810 VTLILILYLSIGAL
-822 IIAVS
+822 AVFA
-827 TGRNL
+827 GRNVM
-832 TGYINLPYF
+832 GYINVPYF
-841 AIVILVH
+841 IIVILVH
-848 LLVVTSTTAI
+848 LLVVVGTTAI

>member
-44 HQCAVD
+44 HQSAVD
-50 VLQSFADDDYGKW
+50 VLKSFADDAYGKW

-71 SMDYQRILKD
+71 SMDYQRTIKD
-81 DRISSPAYIQE
+81 ERIKSPAYIQE
-92 VGYNPGFNS
+92 IGYNPGFNKIDNS
-101 RNGAGSV
+101 GAV
-108 TIPYYSSS
+108 HVPDFSSP
-116 YKYMYFVGA
+116 YKYTYFVGA
-125 MSPNFA
+125 MSPNFT
-131 ELCDLP
+131 EFCNLP

-161 EQFTLGSTIRLDM
+161 EEFALGTTIRLDM

-181 KKTMNLQGLSRDKDG
+181 HKVMNLQGLSRDKDG
-196 TINEALFAIGSKE
+196 SVNEELFSIGSKE

-218 PEYAKWK
+218 PEYSKWK
-225 EFATNTVLTT
+225 DFADNTVLTM

-248 FQLSDPAD
+248 FQLKDPAD
-256 YIEFTKDHFEHEDDC
+256 YIEFTNDHFELEDDC

-279 MENSADDSR
+279 MEDSADDSR
-288 VHLIIGIVSGATIS
+288 IHLIIGIVSTATIA

-316 SSSSAERLRAIGLL
+316 SSSSSERLRAIGLL

-337 RQVRELMFTEAFLY
+337 KQVRELMYTEAFLY

-370 LHALSDLGSDAG
+370 LNALSDLGSDAG
-382 NYFIVKSI
+382 NYFIVKNI
-390 DLTFRVGYQ
+390 DLTFRIGYQ
-399 NTIGT
+399 NTIG
-404 ALMSLL
+404 AAFLSLL
-410 TIFVAIFLPV
+410 TIFAAIFLPV
-420 LQVSRVLPIEAVR
+420 IQVSRVLPIEAAR
-433 VKDNYGRG
+433 AKDNFGRG

-474 ATVISIMASCFMILF
+474 ATVVSIMASCFMILF

-500 FQAEEEGSDNVI
+500 FHVDEEGSDNTI
-512 SYMRYTG
+512 SYMRYADERGFT
-519 DSALTNED
+519 AED
-527 EAIFYELQG
+527 ESMFYELAG
-536 VDTVTSGRLEYE
+536 VNTVTSCRLVYE
-548 VFEQWVE
+548 LFDMRVSVPEECISQ
-555 IPKGYASS
+555 SS
-563 ETDRALLQPKSDGTN
+563 EALLKETN
-578 DFLEVNM
+578 DDEALIVANL

-591 SWRDICNRNGID
+591 SWREICAENNIDADLFLNYGSELCLMNGTYEYYTGNGVYSEDRNAFFSIPEKMVLKTRYEEND
-603 PDPSLSYGSQVCL
+603 SLSIPLQPVAEIDL
-616 INGSYLYYDEEGT
+616 RKDTLTD
-629 NLGEKNAFSSLP
+629 KSLP
-641 ESMVL
+641 E
-646 HIRYGELDSLSVPLV
+646 
-661 PIQDIDLSK
+661 
-670 ETLIRDSVPVI
+670 I
-681 YVPLSRLDYYRL
+681 YVPISRLDYYRV
-693 KDTPGLEVF
+693 KDIPGLEIF
-702 QYMAEKPVSA
+702 QYTADKPVSA
-712 IGTMKEI
+712 IGTMKEM

-727 DHLVDMGINSRAA
+727 DDLVDMGINTRAA
-740 RAVNSLVR
+740 KAVNTLVR

-765 VVMTVISNIVFR
+765 VIMTVISNIVFR

-797 VIFESIIY
+797 VIFESIVY

-810 ATLLLILYASLG
+810 VTLLLIMYLSVGA
-822 IIAVS
+822 IAVFA
-827 TGRNL
+827 GRNIA
-832 TGYINLPYF
+832 GYINLPYF
-841 AIVILVH
+841 AVVILLH
-848 LLVVTSTTAI
+848 FLVVTSTTAI
-858 GLSTTMTDDVV
+858 GLAKTMTDDVV